1 MVTAEQID
9 VMRHLTTLDLEEL
22 IQRAGYLQDR
32 FTDSNFV
39 GITNG
44 RQFCYRVSFRDDIC
58 DLEDQA
64 KVFVDW
70 NDGLLAADY

>member
-1 MVTAEQID
+1 MVTAEQVDI
-9 VMRHLTTLDLEEL
+9 MRHLTTLDLEEL

-44 RQFCYRVSFRDDIC
+44 GQFCYRVSFMDNSSN
-58 DLEDQA
+58 LEDRA